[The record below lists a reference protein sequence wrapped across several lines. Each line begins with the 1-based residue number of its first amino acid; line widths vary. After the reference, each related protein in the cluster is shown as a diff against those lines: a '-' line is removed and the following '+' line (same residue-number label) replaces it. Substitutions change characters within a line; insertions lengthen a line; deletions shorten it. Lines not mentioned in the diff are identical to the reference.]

1 MLVRSVEGVLSEN
14 LGNYWLLILGL
25 LFVLTVVV
33 APRGLFGVA
42 LSLPL
47 PRRLAGRSLASGAPR
62 GTKP

>member
-1 MLVRSVEGVLSEN
+1 MLSEN

-47 PRRLAGRSLASGAPR
+47 PRRLASRSVQGRAARVPES
-62 GTKP
+62 